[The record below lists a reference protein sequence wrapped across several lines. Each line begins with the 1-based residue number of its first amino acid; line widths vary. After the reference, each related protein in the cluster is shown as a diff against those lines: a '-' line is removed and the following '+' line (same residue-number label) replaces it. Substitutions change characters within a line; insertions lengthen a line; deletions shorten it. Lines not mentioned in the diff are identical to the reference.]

1 VKAEYKKKEKRKI
14 ISSTEMRRKLGYIL
28 TVIILAPFFMC
39 ASEAPCS
46 ASGES
51 VTLLNEADECR
62 KTLDKSAEKKKY
74 RHNWDTCLRA
84 YKDIYSRYPRSGEAA
99 WALYHSGRLY
109 TELYKYSVRSK
120 DLDEAI
126 SIFRKLADGYE
137 DHRLA
142 DDGQYLIGKIFYEQ
156 KKDTARACEEF
167 TKVEKF
173 PSGDM
178 LPRAR
183 KMLAKL
189 SCTVEKHEIL
199 SDAPKKPA
207 ELLLE
212 DADQCS
218 KELSESAKKKKYRRY
233 WDRCLRAY
241 KEIYSSYPESDQ
253 APWALYRS
261 GGLYVGLYKYSG
273 KSKDLD
279 EAISIYRQLV
289 DGYKDHRLADDAQYR
304 IGDIYKSY
312 KKDYTQA
319 YVEFLKVDIKFPSGD
334 MKQKAR
340 KMLDELAVTLSKR
353 EDDKTDKS
361 NVALESGLTPVEDI
375 RYWSTPTYTRVVVD
389 LKGPVKYEHHLLK
402 ADPDHKKP
410 RRIYLDLKESHVTS
424 QIDTPVAI
432 KDGLLQMARAGQ
444 YTKDTVRVV
453 LDIESIE
460 GYKVFHLHDP
470 FRIVVDVRRQ
480 GEEGTTE
487 DKTELDMKKR
497 PVRKGIRKS
506 EVPDRTVSLAR
517 QLGLNVKRIVIDPG
531 HGGKDPGCFVSG
543 GIKEKDIVLSI
554 AKILSDKIEK
564 KIGCEVMLTRTDD
577 VFIPLERR
585 TAVANMKKADLF
597 ISLHINA
604 HRSKKIWGLET
615 YFLNMATDRRAVMV
629 AARENA
635 TSEKNISDL
644 QTILND
650 LMLNTKIHESSRLA
664 HEVQKGM
671 MSYTSKRYSN
681 VKDLGVK
688 QAPFYVLI
696 GAQMPAILV
705 ETGFITNATEQKR
718 LVSKGYQ
725 EEIAEGIVKGIT
737 EYIKSIDRAYTGG

>member
-1 VKAEYKKKEKRKI
+1 MKAEYKKNEKRNGTRPERMK
-14 ISSTEMRRKLGYIL
+14 RKLGHIL
-28 TVIILAPFFMC
+28 AVILIAPFFMC
-39 ASEAPCS
+39 ASEAPCP

-51 VTLLNEADECR
+51 VTLLKEADECR
-62 KTLDKSAEKKKY
+62 KTLEKSPKKKKY
-74 RHNWDTCLRA
+74 RHYWDRCLRA
-84 YKDIYSRYPRSGEAA
+84 YENIYSRYPQSGEAP

-109 TELYKYSVRSK
+109 RELYKYSVKST

-126 SIFRKLADGYE
+126 SIFRKLAEEYE

-156 KKDTARACEEF
+156 KRDKARACEEF
-167 TKVEKF
+167 IKVEKF

-189 SCTVEKHEIL
+189 SCKVEKRE
-199 SDAPKKPA
+199 APGQASKKPA
-207 ELLLE
+207 ELLK
-212 DADQCS
+212 DAEQCRENLS
-218 KELSESAKKKKYRRY
+218 KSPRKKKYRRY
-233 WDRCLRAY
+233 WDKCLRAY
-241 KEIYSSYPESDQ
+241 KKIYSSHPGTEQ

-261 GGLYVGLYKYSG
+261 GVLYTELYKYSG
-273 KSKDLD
+273 RSKDLD
-279 EAISIYRQLV
+279 EAIGIYRQIV
-289 DGYKDHRLADDAQYR
+289 EGYKDHRLADDAQYR
-304 IGDIYKSY
+304 IGEIYKLY

-334 MKQKAR
+334 MKQKTR

-353 EDDKTDKS
+353 EDVKTRK
-361 NVALESGLTPVEDI
+361 NGIELESGLTPVEDI

-410 RRIYLDLKESHVTS
+410 RRIYLDLKKSHVTS
-424 QIDTPVAI
+424 QTDRTVAI

-470 FRIVVDVRRQ
+470 FRIVVDVGRQ
-480 GEEGTTE
+480 TEKVTEE
-487 DKTELDMKKR
+487 KTEPAVKKR
-497 PVRKGIRKS
+497 PARKGIRKS
-506 EVPDRTVSLAR
+506 EVPDKTVSLAR

-531 HGGKDPGCFVSG
+531 HGGKDPGCFASG
-543 GIKEKDIVLSI
+543 GIKEKNVVLSI
-554 AKILSDKIEK
+554 AKILSKKIEK
-564 KIGCEVMLTRTDD
+564 EIGCEVMLTRTDD

-604 HRSKKIWGLET
+604 HRSKKIRGLET

-671 MSYTSKRYSN
+671 ISQASKRYKN

-705 ETGFITNATEQKR
+705 ETGFITNSTERKR
-718 LVSKGYQ
+718 LVSKNYQ
-725 EEIAEGIVKGIT
+725 ERIAEGIVIGIT
-737 EYIKSIDRAYTGG
+737 KYIKSIDRAYTGG